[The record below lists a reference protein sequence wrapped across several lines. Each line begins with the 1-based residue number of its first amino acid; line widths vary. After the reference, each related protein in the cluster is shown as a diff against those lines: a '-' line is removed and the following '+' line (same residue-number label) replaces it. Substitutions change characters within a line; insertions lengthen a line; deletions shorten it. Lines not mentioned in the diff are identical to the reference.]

1 MAEDKKQGFT
11 VSDRRLFTEEG
22 ELRPDAE
29 REKVQTE
36 TVAPAPEAPR
46 KSESPPLAQSG
57 TPEHTGAAEI
67 PPPPTAEEQ
76 RASSSAYASA
86 HAQVDSALDKE
97 LGAQHRPE
105 SLKATFDS
113 FVASLYMSA
122 MLQLGLLHERDEQP
136 QVDLVGAR
144 HTIDTLA
151 MLEEKTRGNLTDA
164 EKALLQD
171 CLFRLR
177 MAFVE
182 MTNAITRA
190 PQNPPGGVARKK

>member
-22 ELRPDAE
+22 DLRPDAE
-29 REKVQTE
+29 REKSQAEAT
-36 TVAPAPEAPR
+36 APIPEPPR
-46 KSESPPLAQSG
+46 KSESQAQAQPG
-57 TPEHTGAAEI
+57 PPEHGGAAKI
-67 PPPPTAEEQ
+67 PPPTAEEQ

-86 HAQVDSALDKE
+86 HAQVDDALNEE

-144 HTIDTLA
+144 HTVDTLA

-182 MTNAITRA
+182 ITNAITRA